1 MYVRHLSLTNYRNYA
16 RLEVDLPAR
25 IHILQGENAQGK
37 TNLLESIYY
46 LSTTKSPLAA
56 VDRQLMNWAADDEV
70 IPHTEIRADFV
81 RGGEDHT
88 LEAVLVKE
96 QAANGGEVE
105 AVFRRQLLLNGVPR
119 RAVGVVGRLNVV
131 LFLPQ
136 DIVLVSGGPGERRRY
151 LDTTLCQIDAVYL
164 RTLSRY
170 NRVMTQRNA
179 LLRQMREGHR
189 DAGGELAY
197 WDEQLARTGGY
208 IMARRFW
215 AVAELAG
222 RSDEIQRALTGEQE
236 RLRLEYQSSVL
247 ERLGLAKEPAMHDG
261 TPDGALLN
269 EEIWAERVR
278 AALQLSRSEERG
290 RAVTVVGPHR
300 DDLRFLLNG
309 VDATV
314 YGSRGQQRTVALAL
328 KLAEV
333 GLMDAHNG
341 EMPVLLLDDVAS
353 ELDTRRA
360 RYLLDTVSRAQQVLI
375 TTTDLRDYGAAF
387 VSEAMLW
394 RVVAGTLTPAP

>member
-1 MYVRHLSLTNYRNYA
+1 
-16 RLEVDLPAR
+16 
-25 IHILQGENAQGK
+25 
-37 TNLLESIYY
+37 
-46 LSTTKSPLAA
+46 
-56 VDRQLMNWAADDEV
+56 
-70 IPHTEIRADFV
+70 
-81 RGGEDHT
+81 
-88 LEAVLVKE
+88 
-96 QAANGGEVE
+96 
-105 AVFRRQLLLNGVPR
+105 
-119 RAVGVVGRLNVV
+119 
-131 LFLPQ
+131 
-136 DIVLVSGGPGERRRY
+136 
-151 LDTTLCQIDAVYL
+151 
-164 RTLSRY
+164 
-170 NRVMTQRNA
+170 MTQRNA

>member
-1 MYVRHLSLTNYRNYA
+1 MYVQHLALTNFRNYA
-16 RLEVDLPAR
+16 RLEIDLPAR

-56 VDRQLMNWAADDEV
+56 ADRQLMNWAADDEV
-70 IPHTEIRADFV
+70 IPHAEIRAEFV
-81 RGGEDHT
+81 RGGEMHT
-88 LEAVLVKE
+88 LAAILVKE

-105 AVFRRQLLLNGVPR
+105 AMFRRQLLLNGVPR
-119 RAVGVVGRLNVV
+119 RAADVVGRLNVV

-136 DIVLVSGGPGERRRY
+136 DIVLISGAPGERRRY
-151 LDTTLCQIDAVYL
+151 LDITLCQVDGLYL
-164 RTLSRY
+164 RTLASY
-170 NRVMTQRNA
+170 NRVMAQRNA
-179 LLRQMREGHR
+179 LLRQLREGYR
-189 DAGGELAY
+189 GGGHHGGSELEY
-197 WDEQLARTGGY
+197 WDEQLAQAGGY
-208 IMARRFW
+208 ILARRYW

-222 RSDEIQRALTGEQE
+222 RSDEIQGALTGGQE

-247 ERLGLAKEPAMHDG
+247 ERLAAGRDAAAHGDLLDAAM
-261 TPDGALLN
+261 
-269 EEIWAERVR
+269 WAERIR
-278 AALQLSRSEERG
+278 AALQLSHAEERG
-290 RAVTVVGPHR
+290 RAVTVIGPHR

-333 GLMDAHNG
+333 DLMTAQNG

-353 ELDTRRA
+353 ELDARRA
-360 RYLLDTVSRAQQVLI
+360 RFLLDTVSRAQQVLI
-375 TTTDLRDYGAAF
+375 TTTDLRDYGASF
-387 VSEAMLW
+387 VAEAMLW
-394 RVVAGTLTPAP
+394 QVVAGTLSPTP